1 MTRRNNFFVFAM
13 LLAVLL
19 YGGAAQA
26 VLIEEQ
32 LSDPALESRARA
44 ISQKLRCV
52 VCQNETID
60 ASGSMVAQDLRKLVR
75 QRLAEGDS
83 DQDVL
88 DYISARYGE
97 FVLLDPPLSPRNLLL
112 WALPFLLLAGGGLW
126 IIFRNKPIKQRK

>member
-1 MTRRNNFFVFAM
+1 MLRKNKFFIFVI
-13 LLAVLL
+13 LVAVLL
-19 YGGAAQA
+19 YCSAAQA

-97 FVLLDPPLSPRNLLL
+97 FVLLDPPLSPRNALL
-112 WALPFLLLAGGGLW
+112 WGLPFLLLAGGGMW
-126 IIFRNKPIKQRK
+126 IIRKNLPEKQIK